1 MQTMKRNQI
10 PFKYMLLLRQ
20 EPILDEWGNE
30 TSESRLVYGDP
41 VDMNANISAAG
52 GTAQVEQFGNLTGY
66 DRVIVTAD
74 MNCPIDE
81 NTVLFIDK
89 EPEFSESGDP
99 LYDYI
104 VLRVAKSL
112 NSISYAVSKV
122 DVS

>member
-1 MQTMKRNQI
+1 M
-10 PFKYMLLLRQ
+10 PFKYMLLDRQ

-30 TSESRLVYGDP
+30 TGETKLFYKYP
-41 VDMNANISAAG
+41 VDMSANISAAG

-74 MNCPIDE
+74 MSCPIDE
-81 NTVLFIDK
+81 NTVLFIDRQ
-89 EPEFSESGDP
+89 PEFDDNGTP

-104 VLRVAKSL
+104 VLRVARSL